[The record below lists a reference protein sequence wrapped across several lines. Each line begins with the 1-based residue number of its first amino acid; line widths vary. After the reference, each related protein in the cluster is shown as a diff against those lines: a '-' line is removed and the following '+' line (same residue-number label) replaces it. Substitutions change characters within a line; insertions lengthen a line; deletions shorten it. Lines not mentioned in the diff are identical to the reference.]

1 MFSCIAISFF
11 VYIIYKLIKGDIQC
25 VYGSVLGNSS
35 PSYPDVKF
43 KGDATIDKD
52 GFNTIKNKYDES
64 L

>member
-1 MFSCIAISFF
+1 MFLCIAISFF
-11 VYIIYKLIKGDIQC
+11 VYIVYKLIKGDIQY
-25 VYGSVLGNSS
+25 VYGSCLSNS
-35 PSYPDVKF
+35 SYPDVKF